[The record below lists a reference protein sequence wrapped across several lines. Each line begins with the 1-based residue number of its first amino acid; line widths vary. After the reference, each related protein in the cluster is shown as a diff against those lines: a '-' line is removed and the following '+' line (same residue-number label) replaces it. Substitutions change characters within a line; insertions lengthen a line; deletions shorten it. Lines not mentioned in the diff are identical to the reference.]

1 MPSYLANNT
10 TIQDSGGLRG
20 RSETRDGGPTNS
32 MLGKYYCRIMVGKY
46 QRPNPFVNSIWTP
59 HTAFH
64 LPLPDGLNDE
74 TSVKYSGTDLE
85 TVGDFI
91 NGDIL
96 TGILGLGM
104 RNVGTGLSKLISSG
118 AGAAAGALSG
128 SLGDVVGAAV
138 AEGAA
143 NAFPANQIQSAFE
156 QTIGMAPNPNP
167 SVAFQGPN
175 LREFQ
180 LSWTFFPTNKTE
192 SENVFNI
199 IKTLKRSSLPNNTID
214 NSAAILSY
222 PDMVQ
227 LNFFPWDT
235 NGSGNP
241 WGWNTEN
248 SIIRIKKCVM
258 GSVNV
263 DYNPSNVPGFFA
275 DTNAPVAIKLS
286 IGFSEIEYLLSDD
299 WGQNSNR
306 RSKNRDAVIDDAISS
321 SAAVKSNL
329 NIQGATT

>member
-1 MPSYLANNT
+1 
-10 TIQDSGGLRG
+10 
-20 RSETRDGGPTNS
+20 
-32 MLGKYYCRIMVGKY
+32 MLGKYYCRIMIGRY
-46 QRPNPFVNSIWTP
+46 ERPSPFRNSTWAP

-85 TVGDFI
+85 TVGDVI
-91 NGDIL
+91 NGNIGSGL
-96 TGILGLGM
+96 LSLGI
-104 RNVGTGLSKLISSG
+104 RNAGGALSSGLSRA
-118 AGAAAGALSG
+118 AGAAAGALASIRG
-128 SLGDVVGAAV
+128 NSELGNTIQEAV
-138 AEGAA
+138 SQGVA

-175 LREFQ
+175 LREFT
-180 LSWTFFPTNKTE
+180 LAWTFFPTNKIE

-199 IKTLKRSSLPNNTID
+199 IKTLKRSSLPNNTVD

-235 NGSGNP
+235 GGSGNP

-299 WGQNSNR
+299 WGHNANR
-306 RSKNRDAVIDDAISS
+306 QSESLVGAFATMVSKVADAFNPIKIFED
-321 SAAVKSNL
+321 
-329 NIQGATT
+329 TTT